1 VQAVEKSSLHTIE
14 REVSMNTSAIL
25 TCAITGAGNTVD
37 KSPHVPVTPQDIA
50 DSALEAAKAG
60 AAIVHI
66 HVRDPQTGQG
76 ARDFALYEEV
86 VTRIRE
92 SKQDVIINL
101 TAGMGADF
109 IPSNEDPGQA
119 GEGSDMADAHA
130 RVAHVLDLRPEL
142 CTLDCGSMNY
152 ADSAYVATPEQLR
165 VMAGL
170 ISEAGVKPEIEC
182 FELGHIWMA
191 QTLIQEGL
199 IPSPPMFQLC
209 MGIPFGAPAT
219 PENLLTMRNNLPRD
233 AVWAAFAIGRLQMP
247 FVAQSALMGGHVR
260 VGLEDNLYLSK
271 GVQATNAQ
279 LVDKASRILSDL
291 GGKVAGPAEARDI
304 LGLVA

>member
-1 VQAVEKSSLHTIE
+1 
-14 REVSMNTSAIL
+14 MNTNTIL

-37 KSPHVPVTPQDIA
+37 KSPHVPVTPQAIA
-50 DSALEAAKAG
+50 QSALEAAEAG
-60 AAIVHI
+60 AAIAHI
-66 HVRDPQTGQG
+66 HVRDPHTGQG
-76 ARDFALYEEV
+76 ARELHLYEEV
-86 VTRIRE
+86 VSRIRE
-92 SKQDVIINL
+92 VNTDLIINL

-109 IPSNEDPGQA
+109 IPAHEDPGQA
-119 GEGSDMADAHA
+119 GEGSDMADAFQ
-130 RVAHVLDLRPEL
+130 RVAHVLELKPEL

-170 ISEAGVKPEIEC
+170 IKEAGVKPEIEC

-199 IPSPPMFQLC
+199 VSSPPMFQLC

-233 AVWAAFAIGRLQMP
+233 AVWASFAIGRLQMP

-260 VGLEDNLYLSK
+260 VGLEDNIYLSK

-279 LVDKASRILSDL
+279 LVDKASRILSEL
-291 GGKVAGPAEARDI
+291 GGKVVGPAEARDI
-304 LGLVA
+304 LGLAP